1 MKARFYRS
9 AVNTH
14 SAGSL
19 VAALLV
25 ALLGFSD
32 LAVFAQQEPK
42 PTSAPVQDAEDAA
55 RIPDDQL
62 ESLVA
67 PIALYPDPLLAQVLV
82 ASTYPLELVQLQ
94 QWLAKHKDL
103 KDKALADAVAK
114 QPWDASIQSMAATPE
129 VVKRLS
135 DDIQWTT
142 DLGNAF
148 LAQQK
153 DVMDAVQRLRKK
165 AKDKG
170 ALESNE
176 QQKVETKVVDDKT
189 VIIVESANPEVIY
202 VPSYSPTVVYGAPV
216 YPYPPIYYPPA
227 GYYAAGAA
235 ISFGVGVAMG
245 AAMGG
250 GWGWGAGWGHNDV
263 TINNNNNFNSNAN
276 VNSNIRGGNTSGNWQ
291 HNSAHRG
298 GAPYRDQ
305 ATANKYG
312 GTARGDSLANRQAG
326 ARQ

>member
-94 QWLAKHKDL
+94 QWLAKHKNL
-103 KDKALADAVAK
+103 KDKALADAVQK
-114 QPWDASIQSMAATPE
+114 EKWDPSIQGLAGLPD
-129 VVKRLS
+129 VVKQLA
-135 DDIQWTT
+135 DNIKWT
-142 DLGNAF
+142 DEMGNAF
-148 LAQQK
+148 LAQQS
-153 DVMDAVQRLRKK
+153 DVMDAVQRLR
-165 AKDKG
+165 
-170 ALESNE
+170 
-176 QQKVETKVVDDKT
+176 
-189 VIIVESANPEVIY
+189 
-202 VPSYSPTVVYGAPV
+202 
-216 YPYPPIYYPPA
+216 
-227 GYYAAGAA
+227 
-235 ISFGVGVAMG
+235 
-245 AAMGG
+245 
-250 GWGWGAGWGHNDV
+250 
-263 TINNNNNFNSNAN
+263 
-276 VNSNIRGGNTSGNWQ
+276 
-291 HNSAHRG
+291 
-298 GAPYRDQ
+298 
-305 ATANKYG
+305 
-312 GTARGDSLANRQAG
+312 
-326 ARQ
+326 